1 MFTRVFKYLYSII
14 FFLCIIQLNAQK
26 SALIVDLE
34 QRLTNEESQE
44 IQIKI
49 YLDLS
54 HLYSSIDQNLSLDYA
69 EKALLITNSTKSLED
84 KVKALCQIGRIEL
97 NKNNYDV
104 ALETFIKALDINK
117 ETYNLAGVAKC
128 RLLMGDVYKKIGD
141 KRWAK
146 REYETSLQIGIKTK
160 SSYVTAFSNYSLGY
174 WRKV

>member
-1 MFTRVFKYLYSII
+1 MLSRVIKYLYSII
-14 FFLCIIQLNAQK
+14 FLLCVIQFNAQK

-34 QRLTNEESQE
+34 QRLSSEESQE
-44 IQIKI
+44 TQIKI

-54 HLYSSIDQNLSLDYA
+54 HLYSSIDQSLSLNYA

-84 KVKALCQIGRIEL
+84 KVKALTQIGRIEL
-97 NKNNYDV
+97 AKNNYDV

-117 ETYNLAGVAKC
+117 EISNLAGVAKC

-146 REYETSLQIGIKTK
+146 REYEIALQIGIKTK
-160 SSYVTAFSNYSLGY
+160 SS
-174 WRKV
+174 